1 KPDFRL
7 KLFGGQAKEFGRP
20 LIVVNQVGGN
30 DELVFDGNS
39 LAFDANGEVIARG
52 KAFEEDLVF
61 VDVSSR
67 GLDVAPERS
76 RGAASPQ
83 ALGQDA
89 QATESIYR
97 ALILGLRDYVRK
109 CGFQSV
115 VLGLSGGIDSA
126 LTAALA
132 VDALGADK
140 VVGVAMPSRFS
151 SDHSV
156 NDAKQLAKNLGIAF
170 HIVPIKDVHDAYEQ
184 TLGPTFTKHARDA
197 DSPVGDDLTEQNLQ
211 ARVRGAMLMAFSNRY
226 NHLLLTTGN
235 KSELAVGYCTLY
247 GDMCGGLAVISDV
260 PKTTVWKLSRWINDH
275 AGREIIPTSSITKVP
290 SAELRPN
297 QTDQD

>member
-1 KPDFRL
+1 MPSATRSPIGRPLHNAVALLRDGKIVSRHFKTLVADVRRVRRKPLFRARPGRLSETNSSRSAQEPVGLSICEDLWNDEKFVTRRLYHQNPIADLNAAGAKLMINASASPFVEGKPDFRL

-39 LAFDANGEVIARG
+39 VAFDANGNVIARG

-67 GLDVAPERS
+67 GLGVPPEHS

-89 QATESIYR
+89 QATKSIYQ

-126 LTAALA
+126 
-132 VDALGADK
+132 
-140 VVGVAMPSRFS
+140 
-151 SDHSV
+151 
-156 NDAKQLAKNLGIAF
+156 
-170 HIVPIKDVHDAYEQ
+170 
-184 TLGPTFTKHARDA
+184 
-197 DSPVGDDLTEQNLQ
+197 
-211 ARVRGAMLMAFSNRY
+211 
-226 NHLLLTTGN
+226 
-235 KSELAVGYCTLY
+235 
-247 GDMCGGLAVISDV
+247 
-260 PKTTVWKLSRWINDH
+260 
-275 AGREIIPTSSITKVP
+275 
-290 SAELRPN
+290 
-297 QTDQD
+297 